1 MKVQNEYEGVKR
13 RRRSK
18 TNMKEVR
25 RRNKTNMKERGEDG
39 VARSRWRE

>member
-18 TNMKEVR
+18 TNMKER
-25 RRNKTNMKERGEDG
+25 DEDG
-39 VARSRWRE
+39 GAR